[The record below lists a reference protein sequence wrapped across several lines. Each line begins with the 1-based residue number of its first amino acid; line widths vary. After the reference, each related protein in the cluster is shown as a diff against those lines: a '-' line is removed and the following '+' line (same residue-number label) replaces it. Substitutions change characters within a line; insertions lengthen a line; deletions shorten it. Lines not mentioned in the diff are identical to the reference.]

1 MENIQKALRVLRL
14 PDSAA
19 IFNGLITDK
28 TSRII
33 VQKRTHDFTKL
44 VKGKPT
50 ITDVYE
56 IVESTVPFTIYSF
69 NFLNFYLHG
78 FNHDLINE
86 DPANYVFEKPME
98 IGTVNLGAFA
108 GYTYWYPGSFCR
120 ITPSNTGFNFDVKSS
135 LGMNTTTTGFP
146 EPSGGLNP
154 KITITRLEYVKT
166 KTKTSGPTKSYPSY
180 TKSELLSAMNLTEDQ
195 LMEATK
201 ITYKISAIDSNSRIT
216 STGTDVEY
224 SVTEDGTI
232 TAKGIVYF
240 NGIPSTEIEEGKL
253 LTSYGKT
260 HPGFVVRWRLYNG
273 ESTSVG
279 YGSTWLKQ
287 LTSLEDTTI
296 KIVAGDKV
304 EFNETTKTLTYNKN
318 LPADIWFT
326 FEELPAQG
334 KNWGG
339 ESIYEID
346 TIAGLIIQ

>member
-19 IFNGLITDK
+19 IFNGLVTDK

-56 IVESTVPFTIYSF
+56 IVESTVPFTVYSF

-78 FNHDLINE
+78 YNHDLINE
-86 DPANYVFEKPME
+86 DPSNYVFEKPMT
-98 IGTVNLGAFA
+98 IGTPTLGAFA
-108 GYTYWYPGSFCR
+108 GYTYWYPGSFCK
-120 ITPSNTGFNFDVKSS
+120 ITPSSTGFDFDVKLS
-135 LGMNTTTTGFP
+135 LGMNTTTTGLP
-146 EPSGGLNP
+146 EPTGGTNP
-154 KITITRLEYVKT
+154 KITITCLEYVKT
-166 KTKTSGPTKSYPSY
+166 KTKTTGPSKSYPAY
-180 TKSELLSAMNLTEDQ
+180 TKSDLLASMNLSEDQ
-195 LMEATK
+195 LMESLRT
-201 ITYKISAIDSNSRIT
+201 TYKIGAVDSNSRIT
-216 STGTDVEY
+216 STGADVEY
-224 SVTEDGTI
+224 TVAENGTI

-240 NGIPSTEIEEGKL
+240 NGIPSTEIEEGQL
-253 LTSYGKT
+253 ITSYGKT

-273 ESTSVG
+273 ESTSVA

-287 LTSLEDTTI
+287 LLSSEDTTI
-296 KIVAGDKV
+296 NIVAGDKV
-304 EFNETTKTLTYNKN
+304 SFNEVTKTLTYNKN

-334 KNWGG
+334 KNWVG
-339 ESIYEID
+339 ESIYELD
-346 TIAGLIIQ
+346 AFAGLIIQ

>member
-1 MENIQKALRVLRL
+1 MENIQKALQVLRL

-28 TSRII
+28 ISRII

-56 IVESTVPFTIYSF
+56 IVESTVPFTVYSF

-86 DPANYVFEKPME
+86 DPANYVFEKPMT
-98 IGTVNLGAFA
+98 IGTPTLGAFA
-108 GYTYWYPGSFCR
+108 GYTYWYPGSFCK
-120 ITPSNTGFNFDVKSS
+120 ITPSSTGFNFDVKAT
-135 LGMNTTTTGFP
+135 LGMNTTTTGLP
-146 EPSGGLNP
+146 ESTGGTNP
-154 KITITRLEYVKT
+154 KMTITRLEYVKT
-166 KTKTSGPTKSYPSY
+166 KTRTTGPSKSYPAYSR
-180 TKSELLSAMNLTEDQ
+180 SDLLSAMNTTEDQ
-195 LMEATK
+195 LMESLRT
-201 ITYKISAIDSNSRIT
+201 TYKISPVDSNTRIT

-224 SVTEDGTI
+224 SINTDGSI

-240 NGIPSTEIEEGKL
+240 NGIPSKDIEEGKL
-253 LTSYGKT
+253 LTSYNKT
-260 HPGFVVRWRLYNG
+260 HPGFVTRWRLYNG
-273 ESTSVG
+273 ESTSIA

-287 LTSLEDTTI
+287 LSSEEDTTI
-296 KIVAGDKV
+296 RIVAGEKV
-304 EFNETTKTLTYNKN
+304 LFDEATKTLTYDKN

-346 TIAGLIIQ
+346 SAAGLIIQ